1 MFMSDDKYDRLK
13 RIPNWSQEKLAQA
26 KVAVFGCGALGNE
39 VLKNLALLGV
49 GNIWVVDYD
58 TIEKHNLTRS
68 VLFRESDIG
77 RYKAEVVAE
86 RVKELNPDSQV
97 HPILGKLEFAFG
109 RGLLREMDVAFGC
122 LDSVNARREINERC
136 YFAGVPWI
144 DGGIGHNSGNVA
156 LFDPRVPETA
166 CYQCAMDNFAWE
178 KLNERYPC
186 PRGYLQDNYEEAK
199 IATTIMTASVTAAYQ
214 VEVAVQLLIRE
225 ESYLQPGS
233 QLFLPVTIPK
243 GFDTTKLNVDKKCRI
258 HASLLKK
265 QEREMHKVSLD
276 NTPRQVAEK
285 IGLSNDW
292 ELELL
297 FDYVFEF
304 TCSCGYVE
312 AVRKPKKEI
321 KESEAKCPQCGN
333 SRRPAI
339 EGFRVTSQS
348 EEADCSFF
356 ELGLCERE
364 ILQFVDAKGRV
375 DIEIESNTQST
386 VVDGVANCQE
396 VSLPNAEYIRV
407 TVWDNNETFMKDV
420 DVPLDMS
427 LGDFKAA
434 VKDVFKVD
442 AHTRFCLLLRRTGTD
457 VNTQDTFQSAGI
469 QNNDEFKL
477 VVCTTGC

>member
-1 MFMSDDKYDRLK
+1 MFLL
-13 RIPNWSQEKLAQA
+13 SQKVGCSQA

-122 LDSVNARREINERC
+122 LDGVGARRELNERC

-265 QEREMHKVSLD
+265 QEREIHKVCLD

-312 AVRKPKKEI
+312 TVRKPKKEI

-333 SRRPAI
+333 SRRRAI

-348 EEADCSFF
+348 KEADCSFF

-364 ILQFVDAKGRV
+364 ILQYVDDKLRV
-375 DIEIESNTQST
+375 YIDIESRVQEIVSDS
-386 VVDGVANCQE
+386 VANRQE
-396 VSLPNAEYIRV
+396 VGLPNPEYITV
-407 TVWDNNETFMKDV
+407 TVWDQNKTCRKDV
-420 DVPLDMS
+420 NVPLEMS

-434 VKDVFKVD
+434 AKDVFNLDVQIPI
-442 AHTRFCLLLRRTGTD
+442 CLRLMRTGTD

-469 QNNDEFKL
+469 QNNDKFEL